1 MTSQSSKL
9 QAVLFD
15 MDGLMIESE
24 HLQSLSFK
32 KILESHDI
40 KPEYNDAGV
49 IQIVGVTAKE
59 NLKLIKDKHGLKSS
73 VDELLLLKNEI
84 YNEIIDEGLEPM
96 PGLHELIKSL
106 KENGIKIAVAS
117 SSNRNDIEKVLRMID
132 LDEVFDAVVSGAEV
146 AHSKPS
152 PDVFQ
157 KAATELGVPVSSC
170 AVLEDAES
178 GIKAGKA
185 AGMTVIAIPSQ
196 FTVDNDFS
204 EADYIFKSL
213 TELDFKKIQNLVK

>member
-1 MTSQSSKL
+1 MTNQSNRL
-9 QAVLFD
+9 EAVLFD

-24 HLQSLSFK
+24 HLQSQAFQ
-32 KILESHDI
+32 KILESHGI
-40 KPEYNDAGV
+40 EPEYNSAGV

-59 NLKLIKDKHGLKSS
+59 NLKLIKDKHGLEPS
-73 VDELLLLKNEI
+73 VDELLEIKNEI

-96 PGLHELIKSL
+96 PGLHDLIKSL

-117 SSNRNDIEKVLRMID
+117 SSIRNDIEKVLRLID
-132 LDEVFDAVVSGAEV
+132 LTGVFDAVVSGAEV
-146 AHSKPS
+146 ARSKPA
-152 PDVFQ
+152 PDVFL
-157 KAATELGVPVSSC
+157 KAAAELGVPTSTC
-170 AVLEDAES
+170 TVLEDAES

-204 EADYIFKSL
+204 LADYVFKSL
-213 TELDFKKIQNLVK
+213 AELDFNKIQKLIK